1 MYQWMKNISFL
12 FIPLSVSHS
21 AAGCSHSIEMSSLH
35 NNFHFNGTTFKIYC
49 IHWALYSC
57 CHTSHLSHS
66 ALFWNIIL
74 KHYFGTLFR
83 SIIFAPA
90 LPFPASLQ
98 QIVNHHNW
106 CLFIILYSFHNA
118 TDFVNS
124 QLTFRRENCTWR
136 KFLNMFCIILDI
148 YILTEQSPEYHLQ
161 NMHSFWKLLKSCR
174 AKKSFGTLFILL
186 TLRKA
191 SLEWD
196 NP

>member
-1 MYQWMKNISFL
+1 MKNI
-12 FIPLSVSHS
+12 
-21 AAGCSHSIEMSSLH
+21 CT
-35 NNFHFNGTTFKIYC
+35 NGWKIYLFYSFHC
-49 IHWALYSC
+49 QSLIQQLAAVIQLRCHRSTIIFISMALHLKFTAFIESYIHVVTLPIWA
-57 CHTSHLSHS
+57 
-66 ALFWNIIL
+66 IQ
-74 KHYFGTLFR
+74 HYFGTLFR

-106 CLFIILYSFHNA
+106 CLFIILYIFHNA

-136 KFLNMFCIILDI
+136 KFLNMFCIILHI